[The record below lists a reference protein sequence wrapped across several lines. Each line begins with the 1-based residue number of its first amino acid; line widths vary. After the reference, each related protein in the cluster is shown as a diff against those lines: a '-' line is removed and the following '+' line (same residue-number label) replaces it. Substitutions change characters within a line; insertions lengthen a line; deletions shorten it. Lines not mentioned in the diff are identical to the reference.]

1 MRIGIIGAMARET
14 DVIMA
19 RMEETETKAVCG
31 IRFCAGRLEGVQAVV
46 AQCGIG
52 KVFAAMCATLMV
64 EKYHPDLI
72 LNIGVAGA
80 LVEGLDIA
88 DVVVADSAV
97 EHDMDTTPIGDPAGL
112 ISGPNVVHM
121 PVHSMAAARLLR
133 AAEGLGC
140 RAVSAAIATGDQFIE
155 RLEDKRRIAKDFRA
169 AACDMEGGAVAQV
182 AMTAGVPYAAYRAI
196 SDTLTGN
203 GQEYALN
210 ADRAAAM
217 SERLLSAFLTDLK
230 EDPYEL

>member
-1 MRIGIIGAMARET
+1 MRIGIIGAMTRET
-14 DVIMA
+14 EAIVA
-19 RMEETETKAVCG
+19 RMTITETQTACG
-31 IRFCAGRLEGVQAVV
+31 IRYSAGTLDGVDVV
-46 AQCGIG
+46 TAQCGIG
-52 KVFAAMCATLMV
+52 KVFAALCAAMMI
-64 EKYHPDLI
+64 ERYHPDLI
-72 LNIGVAGA
+72 LNVGVAGA

-88 DVVVADSAV
+88 DIVVADSAV
-97 EHDMDTTPIGDPAGL
+97 EHDIDTTPIGDPKGL
-112 ISGPNVVHM
+112 VSGPNVVHM
-121 PVHSMAAARLLR
+121 PVHPT
-133 AAEGLGC
+133 AAERLRKAAERLGC
-140 RAVSAAIATGDQFIE
+140 HTVTAAVATGDQFIE
-155 RLEDKRRIAKDFRA
+155 RLEDKRRIAREFQA
-169 AACDMEGGAVAQV
+169 AACDMEGGAIAQV